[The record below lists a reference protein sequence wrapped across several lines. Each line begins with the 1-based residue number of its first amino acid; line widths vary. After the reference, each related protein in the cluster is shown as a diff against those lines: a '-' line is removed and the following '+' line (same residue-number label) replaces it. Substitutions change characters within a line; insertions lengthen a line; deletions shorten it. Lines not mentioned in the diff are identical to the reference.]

1 MSKKGNG
8 LANVQEPIQEQG
20 NTSTGSNVKA
30 FAIGAVLLTG
40 TAVGAYFI
48 VKNEI
53 EKKKQDAAVDKS
65 FDAGDPNNFA
75 LRLRM
80 AIQNDHWFQWW
91 ADIPKIIQVF
101 KEIPTKDSYKKVLTA
116 YRNQFKRD
124 LNIDLKEKLS
134 QNDMAVL
141 LQIYGRKK

>member
-1 MSKKGNG
+1 MSHKSKG
-8 LANVQEPIQEQG
+8 LANVSLPIQEQEHA
-20 NTSTGSNVKA
+20 STGSNVKA

-40 TAVGAYFI
+40 TAMGAYFI

-53 EKKKQDAAVDKS
+53 EKKKQDSAVDKS

-91 ADIPKIIQVF
+91 ADIPKIVQVF

-124 LNIDLKEKLS
+124 LNSDLKEKLS
-134 QNDMAVL
+134 QKDMAVL